1 LKQFWNLL
9 SFNNITFFREKQAV
23 FWTFLFP
30 LFMIIFFGLIFGGS
44 NGYENYSVSV
54 GLVNND
60 NTADSAGFVS
70 VMKAVP
76 VFQMKTGDQK
86 SLQDRLKKGR
96 LNYILVIPKDFKNP
110 DGTFKPFELLYNPEQ
125 VNTNMIGLPIF
136 EQMISKMNEMTTKA
150 KPVFSMTKTEVAN
163 VKRNVRYIDWLVPG
177 ILSMSLLSSA
187 LFGIGVVTV
196 SQREKGQLRRFA
208 VTPLPKSTFIAAQ
221 TVQRFFIVI
230 LQAIIIVIV
239 SMLIFKVQMKGSWIA
254 LLFILTVGL
263 LAFSAFGYALA
274 ARAKKPETTAAIANV
289 FFFPMMFLSGVYF
302 PVEQMP
308 SYLKVIAAAMPLK
321 YLSDAVRMT
330 FFGNETFTELLLP
343 LAVLTGWFI
352 VCFIIAVKTF
362 IWE

>member
-9 SFNNITFFREKQAV
+9 AFNNITFFREKQAV

-30 LFMIIFFGLIFGGS
+30 LFMIIFFGLIFGGDS
-44 NGYENYSVSV
+44 GYENYSVSV

-60 NTADSAGFVS
+60 KTADSSGIVS

-76 VFQMKTGDQK
+76 VFKMKTGDEK
-86 SLQDRLKKGR
+86 SLQDSLKKGK
-96 LNYILVIPKDFKNP
+96 LNYILIIPKDFKNA
-110 DGTFKPFELLYNPEQ
+110 DGTHKPFELLYNPEQ
-125 VNTNMIGLPIF
+125 VNVNQIGIPIF
-136 EQMISKMNEMTTKA
+136 EQMILKMNEMTTHA
-150 KPVFSMTKTEVAN
+150 KPVFSLARTEVAN
-163 VKRNVRYIDWLVPG
+163 VKRNIRYIDWLVPG

-221 TVQRFFIVI
+221 TVQRFILVI
-230 LQAIIIVIV
+230 LQALIIIIV
-239 SMLIFKVQMKGSWIA
+239 SMLIFHVQMRGSW
-254 LLFILTVGL
+254 LVLMFILTIGL
-263 LAFSAFGYALA
+263 LSFSAFGYALA

-302 PVEQMP
+302 PVEHMP

-321 YLSDAVRMT
+321 YLSDAVRIT
-330 FFGNETFTELLLP
+330 FFGNETFAELWLP
-343 LAVLTGWFI
+343 LTVLTAWFVVFFI
-352 VCFIIAVKTF
+352 VAVKTF
-362 IWE
+362 IWD